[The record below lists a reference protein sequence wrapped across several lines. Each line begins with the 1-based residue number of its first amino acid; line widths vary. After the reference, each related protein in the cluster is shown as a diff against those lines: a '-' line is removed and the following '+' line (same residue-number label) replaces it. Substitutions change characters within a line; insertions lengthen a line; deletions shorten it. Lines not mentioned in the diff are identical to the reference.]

1 MARLSIEVSEE
12 QKRKIDKYFQWGDLS
27 RVTRHVMESL
37 IILIEKHGYGT
48 VIGAFL
54 SGQIKL
60 EEICRMEDLKNE
72 DRKS

>member
-1 MARLSIEVSEE
+1 MARLSIEISEE

-27 RVTRHVMESL
+27 RVTRHMMESL
-37 IILIEKHGYGT
+37 IVLIEEHGYGN

-60 EEICRMEDLKNE
+60 EEVCRMKGLENE
-72 DRKS
+72 DGKS